1 MPKSSCLEWTY
12 WRSGFDYK
20 VASLFT
26 GYLTAKGIIP
36 ECLNMIGQLCKR
48 PNCLVR
54 IYVSTNGCTDPNY
67 RKTSF
72 LKMLTARGVIP
83 KSLISI
89 HSNMP
94 KLTKKNYLSCTD
106 GHTPDPNLWRRTDL
120 NCRKTLFLK
129 MLKIYNIHV

>member
-1 MPKSSCLEWTY
+1 
-12 WRSGFDYK
+12 
-20 VASLFT
+20 
-26 GYLTAKGIIP
+26 
-36 ECLNMIGQLCKR
+36 MIGQLCKR

-94 KLTKKNYLSCTD
+94 KLTKKTICLV
-106 GHTPDPNLWRRTDL
+106 RTDIHP
-120 NCRKTLFLK
+120 TL
-129 MLKIYNIHV
+129 IYGEGLTSIVEKLCF